1 MSAVAIPK
9 NAKKHQIKVLLIDDQ
24 ATIGHSVKQMLLPEH
39 DIEFCFCSNPL
50 EALELARTYEPT
62 VILQD
67 LVMPQV
73 DGLMLVKF
81 FRAATWTRDVPLI
94 VLSSKEEPLT
104 KAEAFARGA
113 NDYLV
118 KLPDR
123 LELVARIRYHSK
135 GYINLLQRN
144 EAYTQ
149 LAASQKHLA
158 DEIDAASKYVQ
169 SLLPAPTQE
178 PVWIDWH
185 FLPCAELGGDSFGY
199 HWLDDD
205 HLGIYVLDVTG
216 HGLGSAL
223 LSISV
228 MNVMRAK
235 SLPNTNF
242 LVPGEVIGGLN
253 EAFPLDNHGG
263 KCFTIWYGVYNR
275 QTRVLKYAGGGH
287 PSALLYQTP
296 GSTTPE
302 QLESTGP
309 MIGMISWPLFDTME
323 TTVQPGARLYV
334 YSDGV
339 HEIHK
344 SDGGEWRFDEFVE
357 FLSQAQQSEGSPGEM
372 LLQHVRELSGRQILD
387 DDYSIIEARF

>member
-1 MSAVAIPK
+1 MADVVLPK
-9 NAKKHQIKVLLIDDQ
+9 HISEHRIKVLLIDDQ
-24 ATIGHSVKQMLLPEH
+24 ATIGHSVRLMLQPES
-39 DIEFCFCSNPL
+39 DIEFRFCSNPL
-50 EALELARTYEPT
+50 EALELAKQFEPT

-81 FRAATWTRDVPLI
+81 FRAALWTKDVPLI

-123 LELVARIRYHSK
+123 LELIARIRYHSK
-135 GYINLLQRN
+135 GYINLLERN
-144 EAYTQ
+144 EAYQQ

-158 DEIDAASKYVQ
+158 AEIDAASKYVQ
-169 SLLPAPTQE
+169 SLLPAPTEE
-178 PVWIDWH
+178 PVRLEWH

-228 MNVMRAK
+228 MNVMRSR

-242 LVPGEVIGGLN
+242 LIPGEVIGGLN

-296 GSTTPE
+296 GSNQPE

-309 MIGMISWPLFDTME
+309 MMGMISWPLFDTLE
-323 TTVQPGARLYV
+323 TVVQPGARLYV

-344 SDGGEWRFDEFVE
+344 ADGGEWRFDEFVD
-357 FLSQAQQSEGSPGEM
+357 FLSQAQQQDAAPGE
-372 LLQHVRELSGRQILD
+372 LLLKHVRELSGKQILD
-387 DDYSIIEARF
+387 DDYSIVEARF